1 MTKKTVFPYIPNS
14 VPEIQKEMLDY
25 VGAKDVM
32 DLYEE
37 IPGESAL
44 CR

>member
-25 VGAKDVM
+25 V
-32 DLYEE
+32 
-37 IPGESAL
+37 AL
-44 CR
+44 RMLWIYMKKFL